1 MKEIQEALEDALR
14 LCNDPRTF
22 EERCVDR
29 YEDGDLLISTVT
41 TRDRGQLFET
51 AVRHP
56 QYCNNEWVIVQEYN
70 TKEEAQVGHDE
81 WVEKMTQDELP
92 KELMDMSTCKIAE
105 LCFGVG
111 AKSRIIKR
119 ERENE

>member
-1 MKEIQEALEDALR
+1 MKEILEALEDVLR
-14 LCNDPRTF
+14 SYNDPRSL

-29 YEDGDLLISTVT
+29 YEDDNLLVSTVT

-51 AVRHP
+51 AIKHP
-56 QYCNNEWVIVQEYN
+56 QYNNGALVIVQEYN

-81 WVEKMTQDELP
+81 WVEKMTQNELP

-111 AKSRIIKR
+111 AKSRIVKR
-119 ERENE
+119 GGKDE